1 MTIIIRKRM
10 DPKEREF
17 PMNLRLEEGKVP
29 SQEGNLSSRMR
40 FHMFLT
46 TPQTTLENAP
56 EAQTG

>member
-1 MTIIIRKRM
+1 M

-29 SQEGNLSSRMR
+29 GQEGNLSSRMR